1 MNLNASIIDQRLS
14 GIQDEIRFW
23 AENELNLTDAY
34 RLKPLAFVYLC
45 VKTMLDLDAQEAF
58 DCVTDGSGD
67 FGVDAMQVTEEVDGE
82 FVVTLFQAK
91 YKTRLEGDA
100 NFPEEGIRSL
110 INAIRHIFDPSA
122 ELGAINERL
131 RVQVEEA
138 RSMVRDGFIPR
149 VRAIACN
156 NGLKWNEQAQVV
168 LDLAGFG
175 DQVSWEHVN
184 HDVLIGILQRPKQVD
199 DTLRLVGRA
208 NVEDMNFSRVC
219 IGRMPVTEVAALM
232 RAHGDRLLERNIR
245 RYLGLH
251 GNRVNEGIRAT
262 LQSPQP
268 SNFYF
273 FNNGLT
279 LVCNDFSYN
288 ALQGSDYQ
296 VRVENL
302 QIVNG
307 GQTCMTIL
315 KTADAMAAQG
325 RSLPTDASVLVR
337 LYKLPKDNEDIV
349 LQITHATNSQNP
361 VDLKDLRSNDE
372 IQRQL
377 EASMQSLG
385 FNYRRKRV
393 DGPTR
398 TTDITAG
405 AAAEALLAVWRA
417 APHQA
422 KFLTREHFG
431 KLYSTIFPSDVNG
444 AQVVLAVLLYR
455 ITENHR
461 RRPSLSDPMLVR
473 YASCFIAMRMGQRL
487 LKDLSRE
494 LDDVDHRC
502 FTQAHELI
510 DGRGESYFNASVTD
524 VEEALRNLYGD
535 KVVSPLQLSATFR
548 RGDLIQM
555 LLELPIENRPA
566 TPASA
571 PARTPAA
578 SRTT

>member
-1 MNLNASIIDQRLS
+1 MNLNASIVDQRLAAV
-14 GIQDEIRFW
+14 QEEIRPW
-23 AENELNLTDAY
+23 AEQELNLTDAD
-34 RLKPLAFVYLC
+34 RLKSLAFVYLC
-45 VKTMLDLDAQEAF
+45 VKTMLDLESSEAF
-58 DCVTDGSGD
+58 DCVTDGGGD
-67 FGVDAMQVTEEVDGE
+67 FGVDAMHVTEEVDGE

-91 YKTRLEGDA
+91 YKAKLEGDS
-100 NFPEEGIRSL
+100 NFEESGVLAL

-122 ELGAINERL
+122 ELGSINDRL
-131 RVQVEEA
+131 RVKVEDA
-138 RSMVRDGFIPR
+138 RSMVRDGMIPR

-156 NGLKWNEQAQVV
+156 NGMRWNDQAQTAI
-168 LDLAGFG
+168 DRAGFG
-175 DQVSWEHVN
+175 DQVTWEHVN

-199 DTLRLVGRA
+199 DTLRFVGRA

-232 RAHGDRLLERNIR
+232 KSHGDRLLERNIR

-262 LQSPQP
+262 LQSSNP

-288 ALQGSDYQ
+288 ALQNSDYQ

-315 KTADAMAAQG
+315 KTAETLEAKGQ
-325 RSLPTDASVLVR
+325 SLPAEASVLVR

-372 IQRQL
+372 IQQQL
-377 EASMQSLG
+377 EASIQLLG

-393 DGPTR
+393 DGATKPNE
-398 TTDITAG
+398 ITAG
-405 AAAEALLAVWRA
+405 AAAEAILAVWRK

-431 KLYSTIFPSDVNG
+431 KLYSTIFPADING

-455 ITENHR
+455 IAENHR
-461 RRPSLSDPMLVR
+461 RRPTDDDPVLVR
-473 YASCFIAMRMGQRL
+473 YASCFIAMRMGLRL
-487 LKDLSRE
+487 LKAMNLDLGQI
-494 LDDVDHRC
+494 DHRR
-502 FTQAHELI
+502 FAEAQQLI
-510 DGRGESYFNASVTD
+510 EANGDTYFKESVKD
-524 VEEALRNLYGD
+524 IEAALQDLYGNQEI
-535 KVVSPLQLSATFR
+535 SMQQLSATFR
-548 RGDLIQM
+548 RGDLI
-555 LLELPIENRPA
+555 
-566 TPASA
+566 
-571 PARTPAA
+571 ARLQKG
-578 SRTT
+578 

>member
-1 MNLNASIIDQRLS
+1 MNLNASIVDQRLS
-14 GIQDEIRFW
+14 GVQDEIRDW
-23 AENELNLTDAY
+23 AANELNLTDPQ
-34 RLKPLAFVYLC
+34 RLKSLAFVYLC
-45 VKTMLDLDAQEAF
+45 VKTMLDLDAQESF
-58 DCVTDGSGD
+58 DCVTDGGGD

-82 FVVTLFQAK
+82 FVVTLFQVK
-91 YKTRLEGDA
+91 YKTKLDA
-100 NFPEEGIRSL
+100 DSNFEEGGIQAL
-110 INAIRHIFDPSA
+110 VNAIRHIFDPTA
-122 ELGAINERL
+122 ELGAINDRL
-131 RVQVEEA
+131 RVKVEDA

-156 NGLKWNEQAQVV
+156 NGLRWNEQAQRAI
-168 LDLAGFG
+168 DLAGFG
-175 DQVSWEHVN
+175 DQVTWEHVN

-199 DTLRLVGRA
+199 ATLRLVGRA

-219 IGRMPVTEVAALM
+219 IGRMPVTEVAELM
-232 RAHGDRLLERNIR
+232 KVHGDRLLERNIR

-251 GNRVNEGIRAT
+251 GNRVNEGIRTT
-262 LQSPQP
+262 LQSANP

-279 LVCNDFSYN
+279 LVCNDFAHN
-288 ALQGSDYQ
+288 ALQNSDYQ

-315 KTADAMAAQG
+315 KTAEMMAAAG
-325 RSLPTDASVLVR
+325 RSLPADASVLVR

-372 IQRQL
+372 IQLQL
-377 EASMQSLG
+377 EASIQTLG
-385 FNYRRKRV
+385 FSYRRKRV
-393 DGPTR
+393 DGSPKPS
-398 TTDITAG
+398 DVTAG
-405 AAAEALLAVWRA
+405 AAAEALLAVWRS

-455 ITENHR
+455 IAENHR
-461 RRPSLSDPMLVR
+461 RRPLDSDPQLVR

-487 LKDLSRE
+487 LRDLGRT
-494 LDDVDHRC
+494 LGDVSHQC
-502 FTQAHELI
+502 FSQGQQLI
-510 DGRGESYFNASVTD
+510 EERGETYFRSSVVDIETG
-524 VEEALRNLYGD
+524 LRDLYGE
-535 KVVSPLQLSATFR
+535 KAVSTLQLSATFR
-548 RGDLIQM
+548 RGDLIQK
-555 LLELPIENRPA
+555 LQALPV
-566 TPASA
+566 
-571 PARTPAA
+571 
-578 SRTT
+578 